1 MPTLGT
7 VKGDLGYQDY
17 DFLQLGVGFESN
29 LMGHWDLKTILI
41 GWENEICTP
50 SSLICQSC
58 YSVCSDCSQ
67 LKHRHLNDSP
77 WKLKSRSF
85 PRLCNDNNLH
95 GLELSVLLRHG
106 TTTVCTCIRSISAFY
121 SGLNSETYFGAAAG
135 FASEYLL
142 QQLPCNSQEA
152 Q

>member
-1 MPTLGT
+1 MRFVPLLLLF
-7 VKGDLGYQDY
+7 VSL
-17 DFLQLGVGFESN
+17 V
-29 LMGHWDLKTILI
+29 
-41 GWENEICTP
+41 TP
-50 SSLICQSC
+50 SAH
-58 YSVCSDCSQ
+58 CSQ

-95 GLELSVLLRHG
+95 GLELSVLLRHD

-121 SGLNSETYFGAAAG
+121 SGLNSETYFGTAAG
-135 FASEYLL
+135 VASEYLL